1 MLGLTNNATVFL
13 LVVFAL
19 SMVLGTALDA
29 VAVLTLTVP
38 ILQPLALLYDVD
50 PIALG
55 VLMIVSQMIGLL
67 TPPVGTVIFVLQ
79 AISRATMS
87 EVFWGSVPFLV
98 PLIAD
103 LPGDHLL
110 ARRDPVPA
118 REVGAVTG
126 QAAPRSWLAG
136 LIGQGVGP
144 SLTPELHERE
154 AQRQGLRY
162 VYKVVEQ
169 PAGPLDRARLERLL
183 ASAIELG
190 FDGLNVTHPVK
201 QAMVPL
207 VDDVDSAVE
216 SIGALNT
223 VLIRGGR
230 TTGHNT
236 DVTGFLPGLRARA
249 PRCRP
254 RLRPAARRRRR
265 RHRRRA
271 RPRAARRAAVARR
284 RSGPRGGRRRS
295 GVPSAT
301 LPIKVE
307 LAPVSRSGLSDALAT
322 SSGVVNA
329 SPMGMAAHPGS
340 PVPDGL
346 LRPDLWLADIV
357 YRPIDT
363 PLLRAAREAGCT
375 VLNGAGMAVHQA
387 ADAFELITGR
397 PADRTAMTRD
407 FDDLVAAEAT
417 VGPSAM
423 DPPRDN
429 PEERNG

>member
-1 MLGLTNNATVFL
+1 M
-13 LVVFAL
+13 
-19 SMVLGTALDA
+19 
-29 VAVLTLTVP
+29 
-38 ILQPLALLYDVD
+38 
-50 PIALG
+50 
-55 VLMIVSQMIGLL
+55 
-67 TPPVGTVIFVLQ
+67 
-79 AISRATMS
+79 
-87 EVFWGSVPFLV
+87 
-98 PLIAD
+98 
-103 LPGDHLL
+103 
-110 ARRDPVPA
+110 
-118 REVGAVTG
+118 TG
-126 QAAPRSWLAG
+126 QATPRSWLAG

-183 ASAIELG
+183 AGAIELG

-236 DVTGFLPGLRARA
+236 DVTGFLQAFELGLPDVDRDSVLLLGAGGA
-249 PRCRP
+249 GT
-254 RLRPAARRRRR
+254 
-265 RHRRRA
+265 
-271 RPRAARRAAVARR
+271 AVAHALVQLGVQRLLVVEPDQQRAEALR
-284 RSGPRGGRRRS
+284 RSLG
-295 GVPSAT
+295 A

-329 SPMGMAAHPGS
+329 SPMGMVAHPGS

-357 YRPIDT
+357 YRPLDT

-417 VGPSAM
+417 RGPSAM

-429 PEERNG
+429 TEEGNG

>member
-1 MLGLTNNATVFL
+1 M
-13 LVVFAL
+13 
-19 SMVLGTALDA
+19 
-29 VAVLTLTVP
+29 
-38 ILQPLALLYDVD
+38 
-50 PIALG
+50 
-55 VLMIVSQMIGLL
+55 
-67 TPPVGTVIFVLQ
+67 
-79 AISRATMS
+79 
-87 EVFWGSVPFLV
+87 
-98 PLIAD
+98 
-103 LPGDHLL
+103 
-110 ARRDPVPA
+110 
-118 REVGAVTG
+118 TG
-126 QAAPRSWLAG
+126 QVTPRSWLAG

-169 PAGPLDRARLERLL
+169 PAGPLDTRRLARLL

-207 VDDVDSAVE
+207 VDDIDSAVE
-216 SIGALNT
+216 AIGALNT

-236 DVTGFLPGLRARA
+236 DVTGFLKAFELGLPDVDRERVLLLGAGGA
-249 PRCRP
+249 GT
-254 RLRPAARRRRR
+254 
-265 RHRRRA
+265 
-271 RPRAARRAAVARR
+271 AVAHALVQLGVQRLLVVEPDQER
-284 RSGPRGGRRRS
+284 AEALQRSLG
-295 GVPSAT
+295 A

-307 LAPVSRSGLSDALAT
+307 LAPVSRSGLDDALAT

-329 SPMGMAAHPGS
+329 TPMGMAAHPGS

-357 YRPIDT
+357 YRPLET
-363 PLLRAAREAGCT
+363 PLLSAARAAGCT

-397 PADRTAMTRD
+397 PADRMAMTRD
-407 FDDLVAAEAT
+407 FDELVAAET
-417 VGPSAM
+417 DPDSSAM

-429 PEERNG
+429 TEEGNG